1 MAEVKVILRTADR
14 TRKAEVTVPRDQK
27 GADLIQAALTN
38 WSLPGDTEY
47 SLVNVTKG
55 RTMHPN
61 STLGTDHV
69 SDHDELE
76 IQPVLVAGGWRGRRR

>member
-27 GADLIQAALTN
+27 GADLIHAALTN
-38 WSLPGDTEY
+38 WSLPADTEY
-47 SLVNVTKG
+47 SLVNVTRG
-55 RTMHPN
+55 RTMQPN
-61 STLGTDHV
+61 AILSAEHV

-76 IQPVLVAGGWRGRRR
+76 IQPVLVAGGSGECWR

>member
-1 MAEVKVILRTADR
+1 MKVILRTADR

-38 WSLPGDTEY
+38 WSLPADTEY

-55 RTMHPN
+55 QAMHPN
-61 STLGTDHV
+61 STLGTDQV
-69 SDHDELE
+69 ADHDELE
-76 IQPVLVAGGWRGRRR
+76 IQPVLVAGGWCGRRR

>member
-14 TRKAEVTVPRDQK
+14 TRKAEVTVPREQK

-38 WSLPGDTEY
+38 WSLPADTEY

-55 RTMHPN
+55 RTMHAN
-61 STLGTDHV
+61 TALAADQV

-76 IQPVLVAGGWRGRRR
+76 IQPVLVAGGWRGRRC

>member
-1 MAEVKVILRTADR
+1 M
-14 TRKAEVTVPRDQK
+14 TVPRDQR

-38 WSLPGDTEY
+38 WSLPSDTEY

-55 RTMHPN
+55 RTMHAN
-61 STLGTDHV
+61 AVLGADEV

-76 IQPVLVAGGWRGRRR
+76 IQPVLVAGGVGERWR